1 LAYDFGVSE
10 SNAVFYTPEESTD
23 WLRLR
28 MAKLGISSL
37 EDLAK
42 MTGIDRGTLS
52 RYFHHERRPSIDVL
66 EPLCTGLQVSP
77 ETLLKALGA
86 ISK

>member
-1 LAYDFGVSE
+1 VSK
-10 SNAVFYTPEESTD
+10 SAQVFFTLEESTE
-23 WLRLR
+23 WLRVR

-66 EPLCTGLQVSP
+66 EPLCIALQVAP
-77 ETLLKALGA
+77 EILLKALGA

>member
-1 LAYDFGVSE
+1 MSKT
-10 SNAVFYTPEESTD
+10 NAAFYTPDESTD
-23 WLRLR
+23 WLRVR

-52 RYFHHERRPSIDVL
+52 RYFRHERRPSIDVL
-66 EPLCTGLQVSP
+66 EPLCTALQVSP

-86 ISK
+86 ILK

>member
-1 LAYDFGVSE
+1 MSKPNVA
-10 SNAVFYTPEESTD
+10 FYTPDESTD
-23 WLRLR
+23 WLRVR
-28 MAKLGISSL
+28 MTKLGISSL

-66 EPLCTGLQVSP
+66 EPLCTALQVSP
-77 ETLLKALGA
+77 ESLLRALGA